1 MQDRREKIGQKKQQ
15 ICNDVRHCSF
25 AVICVSSLDSSGSV
39 LTTTAYPVSRQY
51 YAFHKQ
57 NRFINVFLTQ
67 VNQLFIYKTL

>member
-39 LTTTAYPVSRQY
+39 FNLTTTAYPVSRQY

-57 NRFINVFLTQ
+57 NRFINF
-67 VNQLFIYKTL
+67 F